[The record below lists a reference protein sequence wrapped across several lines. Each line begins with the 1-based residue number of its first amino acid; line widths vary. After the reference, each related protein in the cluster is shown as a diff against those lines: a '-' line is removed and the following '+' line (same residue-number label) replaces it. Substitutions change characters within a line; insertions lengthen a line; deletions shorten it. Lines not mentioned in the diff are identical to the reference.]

1 MSDMDKNS
9 HDFEEQESKNIF
21 NKYLYKAMSFLGL
34 TSGVGLVAI
43 GGYWFIYSLLQ
54 YIFIEPESAIQQ
66 IVTESYFSQAQM
78 GVVIVALGVLI
89 MAVKKVDLK

>member
-1 MSDMDKNS
+1 MSDMDKNLS
-9 HDFEEQESKNIF
+9 DREVEESKNIF

-34 TSGVGLVAI
+34 TSGIGLVAI

-54 YIFIEPESAIQQ
+54 YVFTEPESAMQQ